1 MVCSREASL
10 AGRAL
15 AVLEA
20 LICRQRDYDAD
31 LCANLRPALLQALK
45 MLSVNMGQELG
56 QGHTAQGR
64 IHKHTSYKY
73 ITIKAIHEASPEK
86 TF

>member
-64 IHKHTSYKY
+64 IHKHT
-73 ITIKAIHEASPEK
+73 
-86 TF
+86 